1 MEDICVELCQIS
13 GNNKDKNN
21 LLKYSRIIYV
31 PITEIEYPLNE
42 RQAHLDETLS
52 VPLDINAV
60 SNYEKL
66 LISYSIDFGAVVF
79 GDIAKIVWAGYVTV
93 NKTFTDEDR
102 KDEDY
107 YDTLVKK
114 LDENIG
120 NELEQYQTA
129 FGIDDELLKSAIHL
143 GLEGKTLTPPPVIF
157 EYNRSYTVDEKGM
170 IYINE
175 EDIVAKKII
184 DLLMD
189 RLEILVPK
197 ICCSSFSD
205 FGNKVLI

>member
-1 MEDICVELCQIS
+1 MEDICIELCQIS

-21 LLKYSRIIYV
+21 LLKYSRIIHV

-52 VPLDINAV
+52 VSLDINAV

-79 GDIAKIVWAGYVTV
+79 GDIAKIVGDGYVTV

-129 FGIDDELLKSAIHL
+129 FGIDDELLKSAIYCA
-143 GLEGKTLTPPPVIF
+143 LEGRPLTPPPVIF
-157 EYNRSYTVDEKGM
+157 EYNRSYTADEKGM

-189 RLEILVPK
+189 GLEIFVPK

-205 FGNKVLI
+205 FGNKVPI